1 MPTRND
7 NPAPAWLRAARDP
20 AVVADLEGVFA
31 LIADQVT
38 ARDPACWGSGRC
50 CSFGEAGHRLYVTGL
65 EAAYTV
71 ARLERPL
78 DPAALRE
85 ADARDDCPFLRSN
98 LCGVHTIKPVACR
111 VYFCD
116 RSAQAWQ
123 RELSERTHAMVRD
136 LHERHGVEYRYAP
149 WRELLA
155 MLV

>member
-1 MPTRND
+1 MATRND
-7 NPAPAWLRAARDP
+7 NPAAAWLRAARDP
-20 AVVADLEGVFA
+20 AVVADLEAVFT

-50 CSFGEAGHRLYVTGL
+50 CSFGSAGHRLYVTGL

-71 ARLERPL
+71 ARLGRPL
-78 DPAALRE
+78 SPSALRD
-85 ADARDDCPFLRSN
+85 ADARDDCPFLNAN

-123 RELSERTHAMVRD
+123 RELGERTHAMVRE
-136 LHERHGVEYRYAP
+136 LHERHGVGYRYRP
-149 WRELLA
+149 WRELLG
-155 MLV
+155 MMV